1 MKQLQVAKRWPE
13 GRRCGVVVA
22 LLAVLVGTAALTP
35 AQDFKIEPSPSLD
48 STSLSQTLAAQL
60 DPKGS
65 RLVRAANGAHNPIC
79 DVWWVKSVDSG
90 KPAGTTPD
98 ILYGSLPVGGL
109 VGVLQAISPEAEDF
123 RDQKLKPGLYT
134 MRYAQIPQDGNHMG
148 VSQFRDFLLLIPA
161 RADTQPDKVL
171 GFDELVKLSRLA
183 TGTGHPAV
191 MSLVPPNPSY
201 KKLPAVV
208 ADDQGNCAL
217 QVQVHERSPAGTQD
231 ADLAILLI
239 TPPKEEGGS

>member
-1 MKQLQVAKRWPE
+1 MKRLHVI
-13 GRRCGVVVA
+13 VL
-22 LLAVLVGTAALTP
+22 LLAGVLAGAAALSQ

-48 STSLSQTLAAQL
+48 SISLPKPLSGQL
-60 DPKGS
+60 DPQGS
-65 RLVRAANGAHNPIC
+65 RLVRAANGAHDPIC
-79 DVWWVKSVDSG
+79 DVWWLKSVAAG
-90 KPAGTTPD
+90 KQASAAPD
-98 ILYGSLPVGGL
+98 ILYGNLPVGSL
-109 VGVLQAISPEAEDF
+109 VGVLQAISPETEDF

-134 MRYAQIPQDGNHMG
+134 MRYAQVPQDGNHMG
-148 VSQFRDFLLLIPA
+148 VSQYRDFLLLIPA

-171 GFDELVKLSRLA
+171 SFDELVKLSRLA

-191 MSLVPPNPSY
+191 MSLVPANPNY

-217 QVQVHERSPAGTQD
+217 QVQVHERSPAGAQD
-231 ADLAILLI
+231 AALAILLV